1 MKVLKL
7 TLMISLCVLF
17 LNSCTTSNNNVNH
30 APIILSEPVIIAYLD
45 EEYKY
50 NVNAIDEDGDNLV
63 YELTNSPEGMSI
75 DINSGEI
82 FWLPQADQIGEHN
95 VEISVNDGE
104 LSAIQSFTLVV
115 QENGTVN
122 DDSVNIVLLELIPE
136 TVTATIG
143 VPFTI
148 DIVVENV
155 TELQAVEVGLSFN
168 DSKIDYTT
176 AVAGAFLPAPL
187 FFPPPAGSV
196 TNQVLLAI
204 AGTGIPNYSSGTGT
218 VITVTFNPIAA
229 GSTDITFYLHDLR
242 HDVSTPISHKVKGEC
257 SVTVN

>member
-7 TLMISLCVLF
+7 TLMISLSVLF
-17 LNSCTTSNNNVNH
+17 LISCTTSNNNANH
-30 APIILSEPVIIAYLD
+30 APVILSEPVTITYLD
-45 EEYKY
+45 EEYNY
-50 NVNAIDEDGDNLV
+50 DVNAIDEDEDNLI

-82 FWLPQADQIGEHN
+82 FWVPQADQIGEHN
-95 VEISVNDGE
+95 VVISVDDGE

-115 QENGTVN
+115 QEN
-122 DDSVNIVLLELIPE
+122 DSVNIVLLELIPE
-136 TVTATIG
+136 TVIATTG
-143 VPFTI
+143 DPFTI

-155 TELQAVEVGLSFN
+155 TELQGVSVTLSFD

-176 AVAGAFLPAPL
+176 AAAGAFLPAPI
-187 FFPPPAGSV
+187 FFPPSAGSV
-196 TNQVLLAI
+196 TDQVTFTI
-204 AGTGIPNYSSGTGT
+204 AGTGIPPYSSGTGT

-229 GSTDITFYLHDLR
+229 GTTDISFDLTDLR
-242 HDVSTPISHKVKGEC
+242 HDVSTPIPHKVKSEC